1 MTYLSES
8 INMSVIKY
16 LDEEGVRHLIGK
28 VQSLHE
34 SGVTGIRV
42 NGGEEQHGVVDIP
55 CEYSYIFG
63 DTEVSPISGD
73 DIVALFE

>member
-28 VQSLHE
+28 VHALHE

-55 CEYSYIFG
+55 CEYNYIFG